1 MLNSGSLEER
11 EARYCSWGDT
21 VHYNEPVKYFVAA
34 EGSFVFDAQ
43 DQRFLDVQMGYSAF
57 NFGYANRFFLDRMH
71 DQIERLPQ
79 LASEYLS
86 VEKVKLSEAI
96 CATTEDLAGRPGRV
110 HFNVGGAQAVDDALK
125 LVAVNRGSRR
135 VFAFEGSYHGR
146 TIGASSITSSFR
158 YRNHFGEFG
167 SRAYFVPYP
176 YCFRCPYGQKFE
188 TCDYYC
194 VKQFERLFETEY
206 FSILDPRRR
215 QTEYVAFFVEP
226 LQGTGGYVVP
236 PPEYFIRL
244 KRILDEFN
252 ILLIDDEIQMGFF
265 RTGRMWAMEHFGAAP
280 DVLVFGKSLTN
291 GLNPLSGI
299 WAAEE
304 LIGPTRWPPG
314 STHSTFGSNPFGMTA
329 GLATFD
335 WISSCSY
342 ENSVPRKGEYLLNG
356 LRELQRAHSCIG
368 EVQGLGL
375 ALRVE
380 MCFDDGLTP
389 HRALA
394 QTMKNAGLRG
404 GIDTSKGRYG
414 LLLDIGGYY
423 KNVFTLAP
431 SLEISQEEMD
441 LFLELFASLLHE
453 CTQ

>member
-1 MLNSGSLEER
+1 MSDARSLEER

-21 VHYNEPVKYFVAA
+21 VHYNEPVKYFTAA
-34 EGSFVFDAQ
+34 DGSFLLDAE
-43 DQRFLDVQMGYSAF
+43 DRRFLDVQMGYSAF
-57 NFGYANRFFLDRMH
+57 NFGYANRFFIDRMH
-71 DQIERLPQ
+71 EQLERLPQ

-86 VEKVKLSEAI
+86 VEKVQLSEVI
-96 CATTEDLAGRPGRV
+96 GRVTEDLAGQPGRV
-110 HFNVGGAQAVDDALK
+110 HFNVGGAQAIDDALK
-125 LVAVNRGSRR
+125 VVAVNRGSRR

-176 YCFRCPYGQKFE
+176 YCFRCPYGQQFE

-206 FSILDPRRR
+206 YSVVDPRRR

-244 KRILDEFN
+244 KRILDEFD
-252 ILLIDDEIQMGFF
+252 ILLVDDEIQMGFF
-265 RTGRMWAMEHFGAAP
+265 RTGRMWAMEHFGASP
-280 DVLVFGKSLTN
+280 DILVFGKSLTN
-291 GLNPLSGI
+291 GLNPLAGI
-299 WAAEE
+299 WASDE
-304 LIGPTRWPPG
+304 LIAPERWPPG
-314 STHSTFGSNPFGMTA
+314 STHSTFGSNPFGMAA
-329 GLATFD
+329 GITTFD
-335 WISSCSY
+335 WISSRDY
-342 ENSVPRKGEYLLNG
+342 AESVPRKGGYLLAG
-356 LRELQRAHSCIG
+356 LRELQRHHRCIG
-368 EVQGLGL
+368 DVDGLGL

-389 HRALA
+389 NRALA
-394 QTMKNAGLRG
+394 QAMKNAGLRG
-404 GIDTSKGRYG
+404 EISTSKGTYG

-431 SLEISQEEMD
+431 SLEISREEMD
-441 LFLELFASLLHE
+441 LFLELFAALLHE
-453 CTQ
+453 CTR